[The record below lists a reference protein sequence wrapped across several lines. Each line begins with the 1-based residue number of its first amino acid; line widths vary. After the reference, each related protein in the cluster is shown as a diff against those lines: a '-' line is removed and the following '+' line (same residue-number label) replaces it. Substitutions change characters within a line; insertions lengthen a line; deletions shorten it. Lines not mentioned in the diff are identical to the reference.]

1 MTSYL
6 SFSSRPRIVYAVNFG
21 GERNFGDY
29 AFNEAA
35 QLGQKENLR
44 GFRRNRF
51 YGDASIYLNAELRIR
66 INQFKSYILNGTT
79 GLFLFNDIGRVWL
92 DKENSSL
99 WHDGYGVGMWWS
111 IFDMALLTFSYA
123 GSQEDELYNLSL
135 NFQF

>member
-1 MTSYL
+1 
-6 SFSSRPRIVYAVNFG
+6 
-21 GERNFGDY
+21 
-29 AFNEAA
+29 
-35 QLGQKENLR
+35 
-44 GFRRNRF
+44 
-51 YGDASIYLNAELRIR
+51 LNAELRIR
-66 INQFKSYILNGTT
+66 IKQFKSYILNGTT

-92 DKENSSL
+92 DKESSSV